1 MPFAVRWPQ
10 RYPQGGATVQRNVSL
25 VDLFPTICDIANVPI
40 PEGLDGRS
48 VAPLLEGQD
57 EDWPDDVYS
66 ELWAVHNGPSV
77 MVKHGDMKLFRFDG
91 HEGTLGLGPDCP
103 EQLFDLARD
112 PDETVNLIDHP
123 DYADR
128 LADLR
133 ARLDALPDPR
143 KKERGQPLCGHG
155 TRAICGA
162 RGGAKRGE
170 RRISDIGFP
179 IG

>member
-1 MPFAVRWPQ
+1 M
-10 RYPQGGATVQRNVSL
+10 
-25 VDLFPTICDIANVPI
+25 
-40 PEGLDGRS
+40 EGR
-48 VAPLLEGQD
+48 D

-112 PDETVNLIDHP
+112 PDETTNLIDHP
-123 DYADR
+123 AYADR

-143 KKERGQPLCGHG
+143 KKDANNRFVGEEREP
-155 TRAICGA
+155 
-162 RGGAKRGE
+162 
-170 RRISDIGFP
+170 
-179 IG
+179 